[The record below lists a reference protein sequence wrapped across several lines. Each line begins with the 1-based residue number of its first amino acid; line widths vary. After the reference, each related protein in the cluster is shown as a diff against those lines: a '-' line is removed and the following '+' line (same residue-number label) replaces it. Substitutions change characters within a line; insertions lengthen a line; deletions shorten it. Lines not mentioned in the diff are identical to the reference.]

1 MGKGDCKKCTA
12 FWGVL
17 GLLTLVLLVMLLIS
31 ASTDKTEQSFPS
43 AVRLEAGGV
52 YVKLEDNLKP
62 KSVENEKGKK
72 QSELMEVWTRD
83 NEVAKDK
90 RFKLGSEEMVSFGP
104 DKGFFSTVQAAWNDD
119 AAGDDDSAGD
129 DPSVLVEPVVCPPA
143 CTSCAGEVCTID
155 CNATSACQGAA
166 LLCPPFMECDV
177 QCGGISSCQGA
188 SIRCP
193 DQGSC
198 NVSCSNTSSC
208 QSMFLTGSGP
218 DVLTLD
224 CSGTSACQ
232 AGQAMI
238 LW

>member
-1 MGKGDCKKCTA
+1 MGGGDCKKCTA

-90 RFKLGSEEMVSFGP
+90 RFKLGSEEMVNFGP
-104 DKGFFSTVQAAWNDD
+104 DKGFFSTVQAAWNNHW
-119 AAGDDDSAGD
+119 
-129 DPSVLVEPVVCPPA
+129 VLN
-143 CTSCAGEVCTID
+143 S
-155 CNATSACQGAA
+155 
-166 LLCPPFMECDV
+166 LLCTFMCYSLNREIKMCWISNIFSRPK
-177 QCGGISSCQGA
+177 QCKYKVAMYLFIQ
-188 SIRCP
+188 
-193 DQGSC
+193 
-198 NVSCSNTSSC
+198 NTVLQNWSV
-208 QSMFLTGSGP
+208 FSGVRDFEQKP
-218 DVLTLD
+218 VYQPLSLRQTQR
-224 CSGTSACQ
+224 STA
-232 AGQAMI
+232 AKR
-238 LW
+238 